1 LRRVAHRRAT
11 ARPDAAE
18 FATSAGFRSTLSSVL
33 RAACIVIAIAV
44 SAARGVHA
52 RPAPDRVVLADP
64 DPELL
69 RAVQSTLAPWRLE
82 VIVDPPPPPR
92 GAREAQ
98 ARADAQ
104 RARFVVWR
112 QGGALVVFDRERGS
126 TEERDTAAG
135 PLDPVDAAAAALTV
149 KTLMRLP
156 PPPTDDER
164 PVTPEEPRSLEL
176 RGQASLAMRLAH
188 GTSTELG
195 GRLVAAVL
203 VRPLPQLE
211 WRLGIAGD
219 VGSTANIER
228 GGFRGTWSDWA
239 VLALTSWTFHRR
251 SWELEPQL
259 GAGLTR
265 STLEGSEMSA
275 GRHEVET
282 LALVRTGVAVRRRL
296 GRWTFGGIVGV
307 DRILSTPTYTRMGST
322 AEIFKVPGFA
332 IAVGGLA
339 AADFGRASW

>member
-1 LRRVAHRRAT
+1 
-11 ARPDAAE
+11 
-18 FATSAGFRSTLSSVL
+18 VL
-33 RAACIVIAIAV
+33 RAACLGIAIAIAV
-44 SAARGVHA
+44 SSARGANA

-82 VIVDPPPPPR
+82 VIVDPPPPR
-92 GAREAQ
+92 GERDAQ
-98 ARADAQ
+98 ARADAR

-126 TEERDTAAG
+126 TDERDTAAG

-156 PPPTDDER
+156 PPPTDDTP
-164 PVTPEEPRSLEL
+164 PVTPDEPRSLEL
-176 RGQASLAMRLAH
+176 RGQVSLAMRIAH

-195 GRLVAAVL
+195 GRVVAAVL
-203 VRPLPQLE
+203 VRPLPQLA
-211 WRLGIAGD
+211 WRLGVAGD
-219 VGSTANIER
+219 VGSTATVER

-251 SWELEPQL
+251 PWEIEPQL

-265 STLEGSEMSA
+265 STLEGTEMSA
-275 GRHEVET
+275 GRHEVAT
-282 LALVRTGVAVRRRL
+282 LALIRAGVAVRRRL
-296 GRWTFGGIVGV
+296 GRWTLGGIVGV
-307 DRILSTPTYTRMGST
+307 DRILSTPTYTRIGST

-332 IAVGGLA
+332 ITIGAVA
-339 AADFGRASW
+339 AADFGGASW

>member
-1 LRRVAHRRAT
+1 M
-11 ARPDAAE
+11 
-18 FATSAGFRSTLSSVL
+18 
-33 RAACIVIAIAV
+33 IAIAIA
-44 SAARGVHA
+44 SARGVHA

-82 VIVDPPPPPR
+82 VIVDPPPPR

-98 ARADAQ
+98 ARADAK

-156 PPPTDDER
+156 PPPDDER
-164 PVTPEEPRSLEL
+164 PVTPPVTPDEQRSLEL
-176 RGQASLAMRLAH
+176 RGQASLAMRVAH

-228 GGFRGTWSDWA
+228 GGFKGTWDDWA
-239 VLALTSWTFHRR
+239 VLALTSWTFPRR
-251 SWELEPQL
+251 PWEIEPQL

-282 LALVRTGVAVRRRL
+282 LALIRAGVAVRRRL
-296 GRWTFGGIVGV
+296 GRWTLGGIVGV